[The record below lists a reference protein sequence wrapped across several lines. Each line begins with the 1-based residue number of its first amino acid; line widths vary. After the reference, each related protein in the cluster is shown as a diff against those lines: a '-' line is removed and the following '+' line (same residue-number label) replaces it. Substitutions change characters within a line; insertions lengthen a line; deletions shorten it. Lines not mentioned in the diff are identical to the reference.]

1 LIRKILFASSNEH
14 KLDEMRNLFS
24 NSSWYIISPK
34 EIGIRSLDVL
44 EFGSSYAQNAIAKI
58 EAYQQYTNLP
68 ILADDSGIEV
78 KALNGKPG
86 IYSARFGGQFINNDI
101 ERNAYLLKLLDEVV
115 FHNRKAI
122 FKAVLAIR
130 FNNSETIIREGNV
143 LGHISLEPRG
153 NNGFGYDPIFE
164 LSNGQTMA
172 ELGNNKQDISHRAM
186 AVKALLDVL

>member
-1 LIRKILFASSNEH
+1 MIRKILFASSNEH

-24 NSSWYIISPK
+24 SSSWQIISPK
-34 EIGIRSLDVL
+34 EIGIRPLNVL

-58 EAYQQYTNLP
+58 EAYQQYTHLP

-86 IYSARFGGQFINNDI
+86 IYSARFGGQFIKNDTQ
-101 ERNAYLLKLLDEVV
+101 RNEYLLRLLDEVV
-115 FHNRKAI
+115 FYNRTAI

-130 FNNSETIIREGNV
+130 FHDSETIIREGNV
-143 LGHISLEPRG
+143 LGHIALESRG
-153 NNGFGYDPIFE
+153 MNGFGYDPIFE
-164 LSNGQTMA
+164 LNNGQTMA
-172 ELGNNKQDISHRAM
+172 ELGSQKQEISHRAL